1 MAAITE
7 DYVSFET
14 AKLLKEKGFD
24 AECDKCYAYFTDDDI
39 RWMGLS
45 YPKSAQVLS
54 ENRYPCITLQMAMK
68 WLREICGLI
77 INIEYKDICP
87 TWKWRIDIKSSDKKH
102 TNFQHYDTY
111 EQAVEAAIKYS
122 LKHLI

>member
-1 MAAITE
+1 
-7 DYVSFET
+7 
-14 AKLLKEKGFD
+14 
-24 AECDKCYAYFTDDDI
+24 
-39 RWMGLS
+39 
-45 YPKSAQVLS
+45 
-54 ENRYPCITLQMAMK
+54 MK